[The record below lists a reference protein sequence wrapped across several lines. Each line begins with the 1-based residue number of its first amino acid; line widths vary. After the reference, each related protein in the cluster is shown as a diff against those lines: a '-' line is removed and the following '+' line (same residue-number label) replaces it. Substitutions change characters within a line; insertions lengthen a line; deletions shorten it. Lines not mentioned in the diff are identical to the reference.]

1 MTFALVMVECE
12 DGDNF
17 YLRGSSKIKLKH
29 LYTKHIAN
37 VNPPTSQRFTKL
49 HKCTILDII

>member
-1 MTFALVMVECE
+1 MTFALVMVDCG

-37 VNPPTSQRFTKL
+37 VKQVKDLQNCINALF
-49 HKCTILDII
+49 